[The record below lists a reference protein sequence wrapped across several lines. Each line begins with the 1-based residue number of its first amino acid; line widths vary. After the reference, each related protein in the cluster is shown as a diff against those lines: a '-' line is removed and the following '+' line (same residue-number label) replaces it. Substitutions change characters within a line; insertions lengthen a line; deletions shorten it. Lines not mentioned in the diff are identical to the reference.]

1 MTNFVF
7 KSCLLQTLFSNHTLL
22 TAFSSSLKELS
33 LTLLYNS
40 IIRDTQLFSS
50 IKAIIFTFT
59 EIQSNKILSNLSNTE
74 YNECS
79 NIIQMLLKNFYC
91 QNYRF
96 TEAKIKQFHS
106 FTIATI
112 KEFVDYH
119 VSCR

>member
-7 KSCLLQTLFSNHTLL
+7 KSCLLQTLFSNRTLL

-33 LTLLYNS
+33 LTLLCNS

-96 TEAKIKQFHS
+96 TEAKIKQCHS